1 MITPMTAQMIATT
14 IAALNSWMSMSIM
27 SCFIFYCF
35 AVLRNTNRPTKI
47 WIFLRDDDAFS
58 ALNLVFVHRYR
69 KNGLFL
75 RDVIPDYFTRSPY
88 ERSVVFTRILSPMLM
103 NRGAMMMAPVSR
115 VTSFCAFVEAVSPL
129 TAGSV

>member
-1 MITPMTAQMIATT
+1 MNIGSQIAVHNRRRHSKASRPAKIT
-14 IAALNSWMSMSIM
+14 
-27 SCFIFYCF
+27 
-35 AVLRNTNRPTKI
+35 
-47 WIFLRDDDAFS
+47 IFLRDDDAFS
-58 ALNLVFVHRYR
+58 ALTLVFVHRYR

-88 ERSVVFTRILSPMLM
+88 ERSVVFTRIFSPMLM

-115 VTSFCAFVEAVSPL
+115 VTSFCAFVEAVSPF